1 VTGGTEVKV
10 GLTRAVEFSSS
21 LRIARADLSEAE
33 NELRFGREARSHGYN
48 YRLEVTIRGEPD
60 PQTGMVLDLKE
71 LKDLLEREIVLRF
84 DHKDLNADTPFFE
97 KAPPTPENL
106 ALVIRRLLLAAL
118 PAGMLARIRL
128 SPEPDLF
135 VEVIEPEPS
144 A

>member
-60 PQTGMVLDLKE
+60 PLTGMVLDLKE

>member
-1 VTGGTEVKV
+1 MV

-21 LRIARADLSEAE
+21 LRIARSDLPAAE
-33 NELRFGREARSHGYN
+33 NERRFGREARPHGYN

-60 PQTGMVLDLKE
+60 PLTGMVLDLKE

-84 DHKDLNADTPFFE
+84 DHKDLNADTPYFD
-97 KAPPTPENL
+97 KTPPTPENL

-144 A
+144 P